1 MAENFAFLASFF
13 PTKPTESMEIVP
25 PETSPTPEPDPELST
40 CIAETTRG
48 LDRNLSGSLP
58 AQVPA
63 ASLQPACCQTSLPVS
78 QASHARFL
86 SAAALPFSMDLL
98 IDGRLF
104 WRNVGF
110 GKISDY
116 VPAADGFHT
125 ITVRRSDRMR
135 AVLYQN
141 QFPFR
146 GGQKFTFVAVDSPSG
161 GISLVQLPDTG
172 CTCQSCRFGCC
183 RVANMSFPGSSF
195 DIRMANGDTAFSG
208 ISFGQASPYKQTAAG
223 SYRFFVTE
231 AASIR
236 PIREMP
242 VILQAFLSGSL
253 MAPRPLLSYS
263 LNVRSGANYTT
274 YLIGNTWTSFPFQ
287 ALTVED

>member
-1 MAENFAFLASFF
+1 MAENFAFIASFF
-13 PTKPTESMEIVP
+13 PTKPAEAMEIVP
-25 PETSPTPEPDPELST
+25 PETNMASEAEPELSS
-40 CIAETTRG
+40 CIADNRES
-48 LDRNLSGSLP
+48 DRSISNNLITQ
-58 AQVPA
+58 APA
-63 ASLQPACCQTSLPVS
+63 ASVQPACNRPFPPIS
-78 QASHARFL
+78 QASRARFL
-86 SAAALPFSMDLL
+86 NAAALPFSVDVL

-104 WRNVGF
+104 WQNTSF

-116 VPAADGFHT
+116 IPVTDGFHT
-125 ITVRRSDRMR
+125 ITLRRSDRMR

-146 GGQKFTFVAVDSPSG
+146 GGQKFTFTAVDSPSG
-161 GISLVQLPDTG
+161 GVNLIQLADTG
-172 CTCQSCRFGCC
+172 CTCQSCRFGCY

-195 DIRMANGDTAFSG
+195 DIRMANGDTAFSRIG
-208 ISFGQASPYKQTAAG
+208 FTQASPYKQTAAG

-231 AASIR
+231 AASLR

-253 MAPRPLLSYS
+253 MTPRPLLSYS
-263 LNVRSGANYTT
+263 VNVQAGKNYTT
-274 YLIGNTWTSFPFQ
+274 YLVGNTWTSFPFQ